1 MALPLTLSNL
11 SATLRA
17 VFNIDKFGI
26 DASALTTTKTITI
39 TDTSITSPVDIIV
52 PDEVYDA
59 TAWDGSFEVPTKN
72 ALRDKIQS
80 ISLTPGPTG
89 DTGATGATGPTGPV
103 GGAISIPFL
112 FTTDTTNTDPGS
124 GFIGFN
130 QATQNIA
137 TIIHTDF
144 LDSNGVS
151 WDSVVM
157 SFGDSTNTVK
167 GHIRIFK
174 TNDITSFLL
183 FTVSATVGH
192 TGFNNIHVTCIGSST
207 TNPFSAAD
215 NLTLCFDRAGDVGET
230 GATGSSAA
238 ITPGTTDNALVRAD
252 GTGNNAIQ
260 GSPVI
265 VDDSGSIS
273 LYRAK
278 RITLSGTSEA
288 INETTVPSGSVVF
301 FTSAT
306 AVTATVANS
315 VAADWCFCWYQKG
328 AGQITFAVTGGALRN
343 GRAHTKSYGQYSA
356 GTITC
361 ESNAGTAPEVYLAGD
376 TT

>member
-11 SATLRA
+11 SATLKA

-39 TDTSITSPVDIIV
+39 ADTSITSPIDVIV
-52 PDEVYDA
+52 PDEIYDA
-59 TAWDGSFEVPTKN
+59 TAWNGSLEVPTKN
-72 ALRDKIQS
+72 AIRDKIES
-80 ISLTPGPTG
+80 ISLTPGPPG
-89 DTGATGATGPTGPV
+89 ADGADGATGAQGLY

-112 FTTDTTNTDPGS
+112 FSTSTTNSDPGD
-124 GFIGFN
+124 GFIRLDN
-130 QATQNIA
+130 ATQNLST
-137 TIIHTDF
+137 TIRIDLLSSDGTD
-144 LDSNGVS
+144 
-151 WDSVVM
+151 WDAVVTG
-157 SFGDSTNTVK
+157 FADSTNTVK
-167 GHIRIFK
+167 GHIRIVK
-174 TNDITSFLL
+174 KIDSSAWLL
-183 FTVSATVGH
+183 FSVSSVTTH
-192 TGFNNIHVTCIGSST
+192 TGFNNVFVSCIGYSSAS
-207 TNPFSAAD
+207 PFSAAD
-215 NLTLCFDRAGDVGET
+215 EILLCFDRAGDVGAT